1 MKKQISVFFVML
13 YIVIGSG
20 LVHAQEANRIVAIV
34 NNEIITF
41 HELEK
46 ALKNYRPSG
55 MEKGE
60 QEEFQKQVL
69 FQLIDQKLVDIQIK
83 RLGIQISS
91 DEVDKAV
98 NRIKQDQGVNSSE
111 DFSMALLKEG
121 LSEAEFRNK
130 IKEQILRFRLIS
142 REIGSKIIILEDRI
156 QEYYQKNKHKFQKT
170 EGVHL
175 AHILLAV
182 SEKTSPEEI
191 ARQKKKAEELLGRLK
206 KGEDF
211 AELARKFSQDP
222 SATQGGDLGMFVS
235 EEIEPAL
242 QKVISVLKPGEFSS
256 VIQSPNGW
264 QIVKLIDIKG
274 AKEDSFDEVK
284 RRIQE
289 QLFQEEVDQR
299 FAEWL
304 QKLKDRSYIKVLL

>member
-1 MKKQISVFFVML
+1 
-13 YIVIGSG
+13 
-20 LVHAQEANRIVAIV
+20 
-34 NNEIITF
+34 
-41 HELEK
+41 
-46 ALKNYRPSG
+46 
-55 MEKGE
+55 MEKVE

-69 FQLIDQKLVDIQIK
+69 FHLIDQKLVDMQIK
-83 RLGIQISS
+83 RLGVQIPS

-98 NRIKQDQGVNSSE
+98 ARIKQEQGVNNPE
-111 DFSMALLKEG
+111 DFSAALLKEG

-142 REIGSKIIILEDRI
+142 REIGSKIVIPEVRI
-156 QEYYQKNKHKFQKT
+156 QEYYQKNKYKLQKT

-175 AHILLAV
+175 AHILLTI
-182 SEKTSPEEI
+182 SEKSSPDEI
-191 ARQKKKAEELLGRLK
+191 ERQKKKGEELLGRLK

-222 SATQGGDLGMFVS
+222 SATQGGDLGMFVL

-264 QIVKLIDIKG
+264 QIIKLIDIKG
-274 AKEDSFDEVK
+274 AKEVSFDEV
-284 RRIQE
+284 RGRIQE

-299 FAEWL
+299 FAQWL
-304 QKLKDRSYIKVLL
+304 QKIKDRSYIKVLL

>member
-1 MKKQISVFFVML
+1 
-13 YIVIGSG
+13 
-20 LVHAQEANRIVAIV
+20 
-34 NNEIITF
+34 
-41 HELEK
+41 
-46 ALKNYRPSG
+46 
-55 MEKGE
+55 
-60 QEEFQKQVL
+60 
-69 FQLIDQKLVDIQIK
+69 
-83 RLGIQISS
+83 
-91 DEVDKAV
+91 
-98 NRIKQDQGVNSSE
+98 
-111 DFSMALLKEG
+111 
-121 LSEAEFRNK
+121 
-130 IKEQILRFRLIS
+130 
-142 REIGSKIIILEDRI
+142 
-156 QEYYQKNKHKFQKT
+156 
-170 EGVHL
+170 
-175 AHILLAV
+175 LLAI

-264 QIVKLIDIKG
+264 QIVKLIGIKG
-274 AKEDSFDEVK
+274 AKEVSFDEVK
-284 RRIQE
+284 GRIQE

-299 FAEWL
+299 FAQWL

>member
-1 MKKQISVFFVML
+1 MKKKINSFL
-13 YIVIGSG
+13 VILVLGIGGG
-20 LVHAQEANRIVAIV
+20 LAHAQEVNRIVAIV

-46 ALKNYRPSG
+46 ALRNYRPSV
-55 MEKGE
+55 MEKVE

-69 FQLIDQKLVDIQIK
+69 FHLIDQKLVDMQIK
-83 RLGIQISS
+83 RLGVQIPS

-98 NRIKQDQGVNSSE
+98 ARIKQEQGVNNPE
-111 DFSMALLKEG
+111 DFSAALLKEG

-142 REIGSKIIILEDRI
+142 REIGSKIVIPEVRI
-156 QEYYQKNKHKFQKT
+156 QEYYQKNKYKLQKT

-175 AHILLAV
+175 AHILLTI
-182 SEKTSPEEI
+182 SEKSSPDEI
-191 ARQKKKAEELLGRLK
+191 ERQKKKGEELLGRLK

-222 SATQGGDLGMFVS
+222 SATQGGDLGMFVL

-264 QIVKLIDIKG
+264 QIIKLIDIKG
-274 AKEDSFDEVK
+274 AKEVSFDEV
-284 RRIQE
+284 RGRIQE

-299 FAEWL
+299 FAQWL
-304 QKLKDRSYIKVLL
+304 QKIKDRSYIKVLL